1 MKKKLLLKKQ
11 WRFCSKTSA
20 QKKTAFKQFSHEIIL
35 EVINMKRLKMT
46 PSEAIVETLL
56 AENVDHVCGIVG
68 SAFMDMLDLF
78 PTAGIKFIP
87 VRHEQSAAHMEDA
100 YSRVSGRCGV
110 VVGQNGPGITNM
122 VTSVAA
128 ANMGHTPL
136 VIISP
141 SAGTPTIGW
150 DGFQECDQVSVFRA
164 ITKAVVRVPH
174 PKRAAD
180 CLRTAF
186 RIAYADRGA
195 VLYDIPRDYF
205 YGELED
211 KILKPSQYRVD
222 ARGCGS
228 IEQLDRAAELL
239 SKAKNPVI
247 VSGRGVVDADALNIV
262 KAIAEHL
269 TAPVAVTYLH
279 NDAFYGDHPL
289 FVGPIGYMGSKAAM
303 KILAKADVMLAIGTR
318 LSVFGTLPQYDIN
331 YFPENAKIIQVDIN
345 PKHIAR
351 THPIEVG
358 IIGDAKEA
366 SAEIMRRLKA
376 MDKGRKP
383 DAKRLEVVAK
393 EKEIWEK
400 EIVDLAMV
408 DGNPINPRR
417 VLLEISRALPA
428 NAIVTTD
435 IGNVASTANSYLKFT
450 QPRRHIA
457 ALTFGNTGFAYPAA
471 LGAQLADPKAPVVAI
486 IGDGAWGMSLHEV
499 STAVEHNI
507 PVVACVFRNMWW
519 GAEAKNQVDFYNNRF
534 IGVDIPTPES
544 FVPAAKALGANS
556 LQVSRPQDI
565 REAFESCINSHKPT
579 VLEFLVDGKQ
589 LAPPFRKD
597 ALALPTRLLRKYS
610 HLDHRNW

>member
-1 MKKKLLLKKQ
+1 MKM
-11 WRFCSKTSA
+11 T
-20 QKKTAFKQFSHEIIL
+20 
-35 EVINMKRLKMT
+35 KMT

-56 AENVDHVCGIVG
+56 AEGVDHVCGIVG

-100 YSRVSGRCGV
+100 YARVTGRAGV
-110 VVGQNGPGITNM
+110 VTGQNGPGITNM

-136 VIISP
+136 IIISP
-141 SAGTPTIGW
+141 SAGTPTVGW
-150 DGFQECDQVSVFRA
+150 DGFQECDQVSVFKA
-164 ITKAVVRVPH
+164 ITKATVRVPH
-174 PKRAAD
+174 PQRAAD

-205 YGELED
+205 YGEIEER
-211 KILKPSQYRVD
+211 ILKPSQYRVD

-228 IEQLDRAAELL
+228 LESLDRAFELL
-239 SKAKNPVI
+239 SQAKNPVI
-247 VSGRGVVDADALNIV
+247 VSGRGVVDAGALDLV

-289 FVGPIGYMGSKAAM
+289 SVGPIGYMGSKAAM
-303 KILAKADVMLAIGTR
+303 KILSKSDVMLAIGTR
-318 LSVFGTLPQYDIN
+318 LSVFGTLPQYDIT
-331 YFPENAKIIQVDIN
+331 YFPEKARIIQIDIN

-366 SAEIMRRLKA
+366 ASEILKRLQSR
-376 MDKGRKP
+376 DRGRKP
-383 DAKRLEVVAK
+383 DLRRLETVAK
-393 EKEIWEK
+393 ERQAWEK
-400 EIVDLAMV
+400 EIVKAAMIK
-408 DGNPINPRR
+408 GNPMNPRR
-417 VLLEISRALPA
+417 VLLEISKTLSDE
-428 NAIVTTD
+428 AIVTTD
-435 IGNVASTANSYLKFT
+435 IGNVSSTANSYLKFNK
-450 QPRRHIA
+450 PRRHIA

-471 LGAQLADPKAPVVAI
+471 LGAQLGCPEAPVIAI
-486 IGDGAWGMSLHEV
+486 VGDGAWGMSLHEV
-499 STAVEHNI
+499 STAVEHNL

-534 IGVDIPTPES
+534 VGVDIPTPES
-544 FVPAAKALGANS
+544 FVPVARAMGAEAVRIDKAEEVGEALQKALK
-556 LQVSRPQDI
+556 QR
-565 REAFESCINSHKPT
+565 KPT
-579 VLEFLVDGKQ
+579 VLEFVVDGSQ

-597 ALALPTRLLRKYS
+597 ALAMPTRLLPKYAK
-610 HLDHRNW
+610 LDHRNW

>member
-1 MKKKLLLKKQ
+1 
-11 WRFCSKTSA
+11 
-20 QKKTAFKQFSHEIIL
+20 
-35 EVINMKRLKMT
+35 MKRLKMT

-597 ALALPTRLLRKYS
+597 ALALPTRLLPKYA

>member
-1 MKKKLLLKKQ
+1 
-11 WRFCSKTSA
+11 
-20 QKKTAFKQFSHEIIL
+20 
-35 EVINMKRLKMT
+35 MKRLKMT

-56 AENVDHVCGIVG
+56 AENVDHICGIVG

-247 VSGRGVVDADALNIV
+247 VSGRGVVDADALDIV

-597 ALALPTRLLRKYS
+597 ALALPTRLLPKYA

>member
-1 MKKKLLLKKQ
+1 MKK
-11 WRFCSKTSA
+11 
-20 QKKTAFKQFSHEIIL
+20 
-35 EVINMKRLKMT
+35 MKMT

-56 AENVDHVCGIVG
+56 AEGVDHVCGIVG

-78 PTAGIKFIP
+78 PTAGIRFIP

-100 YSRVSGRCGV
+100 FCRVSGRCGV
-110 VVGQNGPGITNM
+110 VTGQNGPGITNM

-150 DGFQECDQVSVFRA
+150 DGFQECDQMSVFRA

-205 YGELED
+205 YGELEE
-211 KILKPSQYRVD
+211 KILQPSQYRVD

-228 IEQLDRAAELL
+228 IEQLDRAVQLL
-239 SKAKNPVI
+239 KQAKNPVI
-247 VSGRGVVDADALNIV
+247 VSGRGVVDSDALDIV

-289 FVGPIGYMGSKAAM
+289 SVGPIGYMGSKAAM
-303 KILAKADVMLAIGTR
+303 KILAQADVMLAIGTR
-318 LSVFGTLPQYDIN
+318 LSVFGTLPQYDID
-331 YFPENAKIIQVDIN
+331 YFPEEAKIIQVDIN

-366 SAEIMRRLKA
+366 SAEILKRLKA
-376 MDKGRKP
+376 IDGGRKP
-383 DAKRLEVVAK
+383 DIKRLEAVAK
-393 EKEIWEK
+393 EKQIWEK

-408 DGNPINPRR
+408 DGNPVNPRR
-417 VLLEISRALPA
+417 ALLEISRALPE

-435 IGNVASTANSYLKFT
+435 IGNVSSTANSYLKFNH
-450 QPRRHIA
+450 PRQHIA

-471 LGAQLADPKAPVVAI
+471 LGAQLAKPDAPVVAI
-486 IGDGAWGMSLHEV
+486 IGDGAWGMSLHEI
-499 STAVEHNI
+499 STAVEHHL

-519 GAEAKNQVDFYNNRF
+519 GAEAKNQIDFYNNRF
-534 IGVDIPTPES
+534 VGVDIPNPES
-544 FVPAAKALGANS
+544 FVPAAIALGANGV
-556 LQVSRPQDI
+556 QVSRVEDI
-565 REAFESCINSHKPT
+565 QETFLNAIESRKPT

-597 ALALPTRLLRKYS
+597 ALALPKRFLPKYA
-610 HLDHRNW
+610 HLDHENWYKGGIHDL

>member
-1 MKKKLLLKKQ
+1 MKK
-11 WRFCSKTSA
+11 
-20 QKKTAFKQFSHEIIL
+20 
-35 EVINMKRLKMT
+35 VKMT

-56 AENVDHVCGIVG
+56 AEGVDHVCGIVG

-78 PTAGIKFIP
+78 PAAGIKFIP
-87 VRHEQSAAHMEDA
+87 VRHEQSAGHMEDA
-100 YSRVSGRCGV
+100 YCRVTGRCGV

-150 DGFQECDQVSVFRA
+150 DGFQECDQMSVFKS

-205 YGELED
+205 YGEVEET
-211 KILKPSQYRVD
+211 ILKPSQYRVD

-228 IEQLDRAAELL
+228 QEQLDRAAELL

-247 VSGRGVVDADALNIV
+247 VSGRGAVDADALDII

-279 NDAFYGDHPL
+279 NDAFYGNHPL
-289 FVGPIGYMGSKAAM
+289 SLGPIGYMGSKAAM
-303 KILAKADVMLAIGTR
+303 KTLAQADVMIAIGTR

-331 YFPENAKIIQVDIN
+331 YFPENARIIQIDIN

-358 IIGDAKEA
+358 IIGDAKDA
-366 SAEIMRRLKA
+366 TVEILKRLKA
-376 MDKGRKP
+376 MDGSRKP
-383 DAKRLEVVAK
+383 DAKRLDAVAK
-393 EKEIWEK
+393 EKQIWGK

-417 VLLEISRALPA
+417 VLLEISKALPD

-435 IGNVASTANSYLKFT
+435 IGNVASTANSYLKFN
-450 QPRRHIA
+450 QSRRHIA

-471 LGAQLADPKAPVVAI
+471 LGAQIACPDAPVIAI
-486 IGDGAWGMSLHEV
+486 VGDGAWGMSLHEV
-499 STAVEHNI
+499 STAVEHNL

-519 GAEAKNQVDFYNNRF
+519 GAEAKNQVDFYNDRY

-544 FVPAAKALGANS
+544 FVPVAKAMGANGIR
-556 LQVSRPQDI
+556 VDKVENI
-565 REAFESCINSHKPT
+565 REAFDECIKSRKPT

-597 ALALPTRLLRKYS
+597 ALALPTRFLPKYA
-610 HLDHRNW
+610 HLDYRNW

>member
-1 MKKKLLLKKQ
+1 MKK
-11 WRFCSKTSA
+11 
-20 QKKTAFKQFSHEIIL
+20 
-35 EVINMKRLKMT
+35 VKMT

-56 AENVDHVCGIVG
+56 AEGVDHVTGIVG

-78 PTAGIKFIP
+78 PAAGIKFIP

-100 YSRVSGRCGV
+100 FCRISGRCGV
-110 VVGQNGPGITNM
+110 VTGQNGPGITNM

-150 DGFQECDQVSVFRA
+150 DGFQECDQMSVFKA

-211 KILKPSQYRVD
+211 TILKPSQYRVD

-228 IEQLDRAAELL
+228 QEQLDRAAELL
-239 SKAKNPVI
+239 AKAKNPVI
-247 VSGRGVVDADALNIV
+247 VSGRGVVDADALDIV

-279 NDAFYGDHPL
+279 NDAFYANHPL
-289 FVGPIGYMGSKAAM
+289 SVGPIGYMGSKAAM
-303 KILAKADVMLAIGTR
+303 KTLAKADVMLAIGTR

-331 YFPENAKIIQVDIN
+331 YFPDNAKIIQVDIN

-358 IIGDAKEA
+358 IIGDAKDA
-366 SAEIMRRLKA
+366 TVEILKRLKA
-376 MDKGRKP
+376 MDKNRKP
-383 DAKRLEVVAK
+383 DTRRLEAVAK
-393 EKEIWEK
+393 QKKIWEK

-408 DGNPINPRR
+408 KGNPMNPRR
-417 VLLEISRALPA
+417 ALLEISRLLPD

-435 IGNVASTANSYLKFT
+435 IGNVASTANSYLKFNRS
-450 QPRRHIA
+450 RRHIA

-471 LGAQLADPKAPVVAI
+471 LGAQIAAPKDPVLAI

-499 STAVEHNI
+499 STAVEHNL
-507 PVVACVFRNMWW
+507 PVIACVFRNMWW

-534 IGVDIPTPES
+534 IGVDIPTPVS

-556 LQVSRPQDI
+556 LQISRPEDI
-565 REAFESCINSHKPT
+565 KEALNTSIKSRKPT

-597 ALALPTRLLRKYS
+597 ALALPTRFLPKYA
-610 HLDHRNW
+610 HLDHHNWYKGGIDDL

>member
-1 MKKKLLLKKQ
+1 MK
-11 WRFCSKTSA
+11 
-20 QKKTAFKQFSHEIIL
+20 IL
-35 EVINMKRLKMT
+35 EVMKMKKVKMT

-56 AENVDHVCGIVG
+56 SEGVDHVCGIVG

-78 PTAGIKFIP
+78 PSAGIRFIP

-100 YSRVSGRCGV
+100 YCRISGRCGV
-110 VVGQNGPGITNM
+110 VTGQNGPGITNM

-150 DGFQECDQVSVFRA
+150 DGFQECDQMSVFRA

-205 YGELED
+205 YGELEE

-228 IEQLDRAAELL
+228 IAQLERAAELL
-239 SKAKNPVI
+239 SKAKKPVI
-247 VSGRGVVDADALNIV
+247 VSGRGVVDADALEIV

-279 NDAFYGDHPL
+279 NDAFYGNHPL
-289 FVGPIGYMGSKAAM
+289 YVGPIGYMGSKAAM
-303 KILAKADVMLAIGTR
+303 KTLAQADVMLAIGTR

-331 YFPENAKIIQVDIN
+331 YFPDNAKIIQVDIN

-366 SAEIMRRLKA
+366 TVEILKRLKA
-376 MDKGRKP
+376 IDGKRKP
-383 DAKRLEVVAK
+383 DSKRIDAVAK
-393 EKEIWEK
+393 EKKKWEK

-408 DGNPINPRR
+408 KGNPINPRR
-417 VLLEISRALPA
+417 VLLEMSRVMPDD
-428 NAIVTTD
+428 AILTTD
-435 IGNVASTANSYLKFT
+435 IGNVASTANSYFKFNNS
-450 QPRRHIA
+450 RRHVA

-471 LGAQLADPKAPVVAI
+471 LGAQLARPDAPVIAI

-499 STAVEHNI
+499 STAVEHNL

-534 IGVDIPTPES
+534 IGVDIPTPQS
-544 FVPAAKALGANS
+544 FVPVAKAMGAHS
-556 LQVSRPQDI
+556 VQVDRPEDI
-565 REAFESCINSHKPT
+565 REAFLECIKCRKPT

-597 ALALPTRLLRKYS
+597 ALSLPSRFLPKYS
-610 HLDHRNW
+610 HLDYHHWFKG